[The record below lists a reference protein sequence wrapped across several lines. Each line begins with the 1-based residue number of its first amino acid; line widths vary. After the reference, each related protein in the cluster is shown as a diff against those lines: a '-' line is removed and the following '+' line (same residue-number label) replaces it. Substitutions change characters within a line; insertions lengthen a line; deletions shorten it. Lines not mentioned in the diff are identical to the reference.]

1 MGVFNCLII
10 RKSIR
15 FVSYLVVVVG
25 IASVLSCRRSVE
37 PVSVIVTTPG
47 TSGQPVLESTARL
60 LGLQIDGIPNKN
72 ITIDS
77 VTKVVTIVVPTDISS
92 LRPAVSY
99 NVTPK
104 ATASP
109 ARFDFLVNSEIT
121 LTVDPVNRVTY
132 KVVLKPAG
140 DLTIGN
146 LQTPFIYETG
156 DSLRL
161 PVLNFYDGTYSNTKL
176 ILTRKDGNDKIALL
190 VYSYNSASS
199 GGLDQVNVFWPV
211 ISQSN
216 LKPGE
221 YTAELVKENGRKA
234 LISQPLIVK
243 RGTPRLLYP
252 NSNVVTNL
260 QKDTVAIGGAN
271 LFTDQ
276 RIDVLITDSER
287 RQTSVK
293 PVQYDVDGH
302 WLRFLLPASVPAG
315 YHALQLVKDGKPLPG
330 YNRLIVIKESD
341 QPYITGI
348 ETYVFDPTNTN
359 DLILERNRPYNF
371 GFGYY
376 CGKNMQIKLISL
388 TDPARDLLVDPV
400 IPASLCTSGYG
411 TPSFI
416 LLNAVPPGRYRL
428 SFRYTTVLTTS
439 RVVESEPFEK
449 IIEVR

>member
-1 MGVFNCLII
+1 MKLANYFTI
-10 RKSIR
+10 RVSVR
-15 FVSYLVVVVG
+15 LASYLIVVIGV
-25 IASVLSCRRSVE
+25 ALVLSCRRSVE
-37 PVSVIVTTPG
+37 PIAVIVNTPG
-47 TSGQPVLESTARL
+47 TPVQPAQGSNARL
-60 LGLQIDGIPNKN
+60 LSLQIDGIPDKN

-77 VTKVVTIVVPTDISS
+77 VTKVVTIVVPTDISI

-99 NVTPK
+99 KITPK

-109 ARFDFLVNSEIT
+109 ARFDFLVNPAIIV
-121 LTVDPVNRVTY
+121 TVDPADQVIY

-140 DLTIGN
+140 DLMIGD
-146 LQTPFIYETG
+146 LQTPFVYETG

-176 ILTRKDGNDKIALL
+176 ILTRKDGNGKIELP
-190 VYSYNSASS
+190 VYSYNSAVS

-216 LKPGE
+216 LTPGE
-221 YTAELVKENGRKA
+221 YTAEMVKENGRKA
-234 LISQPLIVK
+234 LINKPLIVK

-271 LFTDQ
+271 LFADEQ
-276 RIDVLITDSER
+276 INVLITDLER

-293 PVQYDVDGH
+293 PVQYDVNGH
-302 WLRFLLPASVPAG
+302 WLRFLLPATLPAG
-315 YHALQLVKDGKPLPG
+315 YHALQLVKEGKPLPG
-330 YNRLIVIKESD
+330 YNRLIVIRESD

-376 CGKNMQIKLISL
+376 CGKNMQIKLTSL
-388 TDPARDLLVDPV
+388 TVPDRELLVDPV
-400 IPASLCTSGYG
+400 IPATLCTSGYG
-411 TPSFI
+411 TPSFV
-416 LLNAVPPGRYRL
+416 LPTAVLPGRYRL
-428 SFRYTTVLTTS
+428 SFRYTTYLTIS